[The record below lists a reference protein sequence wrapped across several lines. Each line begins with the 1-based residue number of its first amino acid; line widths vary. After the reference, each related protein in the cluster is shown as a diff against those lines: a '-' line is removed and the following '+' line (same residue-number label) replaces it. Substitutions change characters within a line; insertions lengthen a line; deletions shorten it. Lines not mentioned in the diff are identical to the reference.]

1 MSELKILEEKELKEW
16 GKIARESPYG
26 TIFHTLEWMAILALC
41 QSEPRT
47 VSRAGFVELS
57 QTLADD
63 LNDRG
68 IKASLSFQP
77 FTVQNKD
84 FAQEL
89 LKKGHSIGLHAVH
102 TKDFKNFLGDLGKIS
117 RRFDGK
123 VCGFTKHGSG
133 KSKLSRRHDLNY
145 DPEKFIESA
154 KQTNLKYFLGNGEN
168 PKERGEVVDSV
179 FYFPSAFWLNR
190 NYWEDKFTIDW
201 LADES
206 VNRNI
211 VILMHPRDVVG
222 GTELLVRDYEWILD
236 KVKIIRIDE
245 IILKGDNDDISGD

>member
-1 MSELKILEEKELKEW
+1 MIELKIVEGQDFKKW
-16 GKIARESPYG
+16 DTIARESPYG
-26 TIFHTLEWMAILALC
+26 TRFHTLEWMEILALC
-41 QSEPRT
+41 QSEPRA
-47 VSRAGFVELS
+47 VFRAGFVELS

-68 IKASLSFQP
+68 IKASLSFPP

-89 LKKGHSIGLHAVH
+89 LKKGHSVGLHEVH
-102 TKDFKNFLGDLGKIS
+102 TKDFKDFSRDLKKLS
-117 RRFDGK
+117 RSFDGI
-123 VCGFTKHGSG
+123 VYGFTKHGSG
-133 KSKLSRRHDLNY
+133 KFKLSRRHDPNY

-154 KQTNLKYFLGNGEN
+154 KQSNLKYFLGNGEN
-168 PKERGEVVDSV
+168 PKERGEVVDGV

-190 NYWEDKFTIDW
+190 NYWGDKFTIDW

-211 VILMHPRDVVG
+211 VILRHPMDVVG